1 VFKTEQKG
9 WGVRTWDTILP
20 GALVCEYTGVLRR
33 NAEVEGLLDNK
44 YIFDIDCLQTIKGL
58 DGRKVLD
65 ISLRFAGSIW
75 ISMLY
80 YCNTLLPIARQS
92 FYVK

>member
-65 ISLRFAGSIW
+65 ISLPFAGSI
-75 ISMLY
+75 LDFDVV
-80 YCNTLLPIARQS
+80 L
-92 FYVK
+92 V